1 MLERDEA
8 KKIENLTDNLS
19 FFVEYEKNT
28 SITFE
33 GDVIDVI
40 DSLKQIDREISMLKL
55 LINKLKA
62 ILLRPITKEIGF
74 EEYSNSDYWKD
85 DNQGCIEFT
94 ESVRKKFVD
103 NSIIK
108 FENLLERKEIIKGNS
123 TASTYYNEEI
133 PQVEKLQYRTKVI
146 LLQELGI
153 LDFLK
158 KKEPFKNSTNLA
170 KLIAELISG
179 KNDDVN
185 AVYNS
190 IRTDLSYVNQKKN
203 PKSPYKN
210 RQIKI
215 VNSTLA
221 SFSLPIIK

>member
-62 ILLRPITKEIGF
+62 ILLRPITEEIGF

-85 DNQGCIEFT
+85 DNQGCIEFAK
-94 ESVRKKFVD
+94 SVRKKFVD
-103 NSIIK
+103 DSIIK

-158 KKEPFKNSTNLA
+158 KNESFKNGTNLA
-170 KLIAELISG
+170 KLIGELVCGVDGDARRAYQAVRKDLTYINH
-179 KNDDVN
+179 KNDEN
-185 AVYNS
+185 YPYTTKQIN
-190 IRTDLSYVNQKKN
+190 TVNQILT
-203 PKSPYKN
+203 S
-210 RQIKI
+210 
-215 VNSTLA
+215 L
-221 SFSLPIIK
+221 SLPIIE

>member
-19 FFVEYEKNT
+19 FFVEYKKNT

-62 ILLRPITKEIGF
+62 ILLRPITEEIGF

-85 DNQGCIEFT
+85 DNQGCIEFA

-103 NSIIK
+103 SSIIK

-146 LLQELGI
+146 LLQELGV